1 MRGWSNNRSLNRLLY
16 MLCGMLLQ
24 VGNAGLSATE
34 SRAHFSLWC
43 ALCAPLLIGT
53 DLLRASADTLA
64 ILGNADLIALNQ
76 DPLGFQGSFVMTC
89 CLILR
94 IFGLGSPRE

>member
-1 MRGWSNNRSLNRLLY
+1 MSPDVDRRR
-16 MLCGMLLQ
+16 
-24 VGNAGLSATE
+24 
-34 SRAHFSLWC
+34 C

-76 DPLGFQGSFVMTC
+76 DPLGFQGVRSHY
-89 CLILR
+89 
-94 IFGLGSPRE
+94 GGSH